1 MNVRPL
7 FVANA
12 QSSELIQPSERPLHD
27 PAPSAQATAMFGVS
41 FRKRRDDA
49 SVTQTLPDRF
59 GIITTVAQHAVR
71 TMARTPALTLHGRN
85 GINQR
90 ERLLRVVAVGPS
102 ELDGQRDSASIAN
115 HMTLAA
121 ELRSVGRVGTCL
133 KPPKTA
139 RTELPSK
146 TARDQSI
153 FP

>member
-7 FVANA
+7 FVAHA
-12 QSSELIQPSERPLHD
+12 QSPELIEPRERPLHD
-27 PAPSAQATAMFGVS
+27 PAPSAQATPMFRFAS
-41 FRKRRDDA
+41 RKRRDDA
-49 SVTQTLPDRF
+49 SVTQTLPDRL

-71 TMARTPALTLHGRN
+71 SMARASVLSLQGRDR
-85 GINQR
+85 INQR
-90 ERLLRVVAVGPS
+90 ERLLRVVAVGS
-102 ELDGQRDSASIAN
+102 GELDGQRDAASVAN
-115 HMTLAA
+115 HMALAA

-153 FP
+153 CP